1 MTLNAFLPGS
11 PARYALSASA
21 LAMMVPAL
29 STLGSGF
36 LDIGGFPSEFL
47 PGSLFSAGCY
57 TVLAG
62 GLGLCWGRSA
72 ERLQRLRRRTAFRE
86 AELIYEAHHD
96 MLTGLMNRAA
106 LKADVVE
113 LLSRRELPQ
122 MALLLLDLDRF
133 KFVND
138 TLGHDAGDELLVQLA
153 QRLAHFA
160 QSGDRLYR
168 LGGDEFVLLV
178 SDPDC
183 HADIDT
189 LCSAIETEVARPY
202 DLARGRVGTGISI
215 GVTFLRSGDADLS
228 ASLKRA
234 DLALYRAKETPGST
248 HVFYTDALA
257 EQSLLRIELERDLA
271 KAMADE
277 EFFLEYQ
284 PIVGVESGAIR
295 SFEALVRWNHPEKGV
310 LAPQMF
316 VPLAER
322 TGFIIPLGRWV
333 MRQACLEAAKWPSPT
348 GVAVN
353 VAGDQFK
360 DRSFVDYVQACLRE
374 AKLAPGR
381 LTIEVTES
389 IFTIDIDCLAD
400 NLSMLRSL
408 GVRIALDD
416 FGTGFSSI
424 NNLKTF
430 PLDQLKI
437 DRSFAHAMLA
447 DSRDAELI
455 DLITRLGDTFKVSTT
470 IEGIE
475 TESQMDFVRALGVAE
490 AQGFLISRP
499 IPADQVQAF
508 FDERSRMGGREGDAL
523 SA

>member
-11 PARYALSASA
+11 PVRTALAASA

-29 STLGSGF
+29 SLASGI
-36 LDIGGFPSEFL
+36 LNTGEFPTDL
-47 PGSLFSAGCY
+47 VPDSLLSSGCY
-57 TVLAG
+57 AALAA
-62 GLGLCWGRSA
+62 GLGYGWGRST
-72 ERLQRLRRRTAFRE
+72 ERYQRLRQHMTARE
-86 AELIYEAHHD
+86 AALLHD
-96 MLTGLMNRAA
+96 ARHDSLTGLMNRAA
-106 LKADVVE
+106 LKADVFD
-113 LLSRRELPQ
+113 LLSRRALPQ

-153 QRLAHFA
+153 RRLQRLL
-160 QSGDRLYR
+160 GPNDRLYR
-168 LGGDEFVLLV
+168 LGGDEFVLLA
-178 SDPDC
+178 SDPKG
-183 HADIDT
+183 HAEIAR
-189 LCSAIETEVARPY
+189 LCSAIEVEVARPY
-202 DLARGRVGTGISI
+202 DLAKGRVGTGISI
-215 GVTFLRSGDADLS
+215 GVTFLRGGDADLS
-228 ASLKRA
+228 AALKRA
-234 DLALYRAKETPGST
+234 DLALYRAKETPGSV
-248 HVFYTDALA
+248 HVFYSDSLA
-257 EQSLLRIELERDLA
+257 EESLLRIELERDLA
-271 KAMADE
+271 KAMADD

-284 PIVGVESGAIR
+284 PIVGVESGAVR
-295 SFEALVRWNHPEKGV
+295 SLEALVRWNHPEKGK
-310 LAPQMF
+310 LMPQMF

-322 TGFIIPLGRWV
+322 TGFIIPLGRFV
-333 MRQACLEAAKWPSPT
+333 MRQACLEAANWPSPV

-360 DRSFVDYVQACLRE
+360 DRSFVDYVQDCLRE
-374 AKLAPGR
+374 ARLAPGR

-400 NLSMLRSL
+400 NLSLLRSL

-447 DSRDAELI
+447 DQRDAELI
-455 DLITRLGDTFKVSTT
+455 DLITRLGDTFKVATT

-475 TESQMDFVRALGVAE
+475 TESQMDFVRTLGVSE
-490 AQGFLISRP
+490 AQGFLIARP
-499 IPADQVQAF
+499 MPADQVQDF
-508 FDERSRMGGREGDAL
+508 FAARSAKDMTAAQAL
-523 SA
+523 KA